1 MLQFNLFHVYFI
13 FSGIFANIVIKTAKR
28 ENTVVVPR
36 ESVIHSGERDL
47 VFVEVGKG
55 KYEPREIILGVQ
67 GEGGYYEV
75 ISGLKNGEQ
84 VVISGQFMLDSES
97 SLKEAVLKRL
107 RAREKNKKAM
117 EMN

>member
-1 MLQFNLFHVYFI
+1 MFFILAGVYTN
-13 FSGIFANIVIKTAKR
+13 SVIKTAKR
-28 ENTVVVPR
+28 RKTIVVPR

-55 KYEPREIILGVQ
+55 KYEPGEITLGVQ

-75 ISGLKNGEQ
+75 ISWLKNGKQ

-97 SLKEAVLKRL
+97 SLREAVLKRL

-117 EMN
+117 QIN